1 MLPHLE
7 VMLQNSTGATML
19 LRYKPDDP
27 PVESVL
33 VQVEPT
39 YARAVLFDVPEGW
52 MQRRMVL
59 HCELYADSGVLAF
72 IVPAIAIGHRAIEFP
87 RPHEVALLKQRETVR
102 VPCDLSVRLLQ
113 LGLPPHAPD
122 PNRPGQHHRLVDI
135 SGGGAAL
142 QTPHP
147 LEVGQQF
154 SLQFTAAKWRNV
166 GEVPVTVVHVLKQ
179 GPPAVYG
186 LAFGTIPPRQRTTLN
201 GLVADLIR
209 AHRHKRR
216 EEARRWL
223 R

>member
-59 HCELYADSGVLAF
+59 QCELYADSGVLAF
-72 IVPAIAIGHRAIEFP
+72 IVPAIALGHRAIEFP
-87 RPHEVALLKQRETVR
+87 RPHEIALLKQRETVR
-102 VPCDLSVRLLQ
+102 VPTDLPVHLIHFA
-113 LGLPPHAPD
+113 LPPDAPD
-122 PNRPGQHHRLVDI
+122 PNRPGQVHRVVDI

-142 QTPHP
+142 ETPFP
-147 LEVGQQF
+147 LKVGQEF
-154 SLQFTAAKWRNV
+154 ALRFTDKEWRAV
-166 GEVPVTVVHVLKQ
+166 GEVPVKVVHALKP
-179 GPPAVYG
+179 GPPGVYG
-186 LAFGTIPPRQRTTLN
+186 ISFGDIPGRQRTTMNSLI
-201 GLVADLIR
+201 AALIR
-209 AHRHKRR
+209 DYRQKRR